1 MCVNGHLYGQCWL
14 VPLSSDDDDCS
25 HGGDVVDDDDDDEHD
40 RAVGEILGGVD
51 LI

>member
-14 VPLSSDDDDCS
+14 VPLSSDDDCID
-25 HGGDVVDDDDDDEHD
+25 GGDDVDGVDDDD
-40 RAVGEILGGVD
+40 RAVGDILGGVD

>member
-14 VPLSSDDDDCS
+14 VPLSSDDGDCID
-25 HGGDVVDDDDDDEHD
+25 GGDVDDDHH